1 MKVHVDM
8 NLCQSHGEC
17 VLVAPD
23 VFELGDD
30 DVLVWKEDVAEERR
44 AEMEAG
50 GQRLPD
56 DGHQPR
62 GLTGLVRAPR
72 HRRRLAGRAA
82 GRAGR
87 PRGRFRGRARRHR

>member
-17 VLVAPD
+17 VVAAPD

-44 AEMEAG
+44 AAVEAAVNACPMMAISVEG
-50 GQRLPD
+50 
-56 DGHQPR
+56 
-62 GLTGLVRAPR
+62 
-72 HRRRLAGRAA
+72 
-82 GRAGR
+82 
-87 PRGRFRGRARRHR
+87 